1 MPSGVW
7 TVDAARS
14 TVAWSVKHLGVTTVH
29 GNATT
34 FDGTLSGGRASG
46 TVAAD
51 SLRTDDPKRDEYVRS
66 PEFLDAEDFPELR
79 FSAELA
85 GGGAIA
91 GDLTIRD
98 TTLPLTLQVERM
110 EADADEV
117 RLELTGTVLRRP
129 YGLKFPHAFGAA
141 DRSVADEVELAL
153 DLVLVAAS

>member
-1 MPSGVW
+1 MPSGIW
-7 TVDAARS
+7 TIDPARS
-14 TVAWSVKHLGVTTVH
+14 TVGWSVKHLGVTTVH
-29 GNATT
+29 GSATT
-34 FDGTLSGGRASG
+34 FGGTLSGGRASG

-79 FSAELA
+79 FSAELT
-85 GGGAIA
+85 GGDAIA

-117 RLELTGTVLRRP
+117 QLELTGTVLRRP

-153 DLVLVAAS
+153 DLVLVAG